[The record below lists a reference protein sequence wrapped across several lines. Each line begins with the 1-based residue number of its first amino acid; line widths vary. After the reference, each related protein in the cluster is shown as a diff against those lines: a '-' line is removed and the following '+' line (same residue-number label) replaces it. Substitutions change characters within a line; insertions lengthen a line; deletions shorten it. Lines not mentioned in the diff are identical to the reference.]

1 MALCL
6 LGAMRLVRRVR
17 VHWEGAHSDGQ
28 RGGMYA
34 VCCSF
39 LYFRL
44 IDMSSSHVQV
54 SCDEA
59 LTATT
64 NARACVPQS
73 VAHFNIYVLTI
84 GFFLYLQVS
93 IDKTLTAKAN
103 MEVCTPPS
111 VAHFCI
117 YVLFIGLITHS
128 QVSFGEVSLHNHRF
142 LLTGT
147 EGVGERGGMCPAI
160 CCSFLYLCLIY
171 RSDCTC
177 KIFLLRDQHAVH
189 AAVGTLGNNDFEYMQ
204 LSRICLSIRVQISVS
219 LVYTSLYR
227 FTRFLL
233 DDQRH
238 LTSTQ
243 QLASLKTRNLSY
255 PCFLVRIFTHMRIYI
270 SLSWHYQRT
279 PTVHAAVCAVENDD
293 KVGS

>member
-73 VAHFNIYVLTI
+73 VAQFDIYVLTI
-84 GFFLYLQVS
+84 GLSLYLGLFLYLQVS
-93 IDKTLTAKAN
+93 IDKALTATAN

-111 VAHFCI
+111 LAHFCV
-117 YVLFIGLITHS
+117 YVLFLGLFTHS

-147 EGVGERGGMCPAI
+147 EGDGECGGICPAV
-160 CCSFLYLCLIY
+160 CCSFLYLGLIY
-171 RSDCTC
+171 QSLCTC
-177 KIFLLRDQHAVH
+177 KDFLLRDQHAVH
-189 AAVGTLGNNDFEYMQ
+189 AAVGTVENNDFE
-204 LSRICLSIRVQISVS
+204 
-219 LVYTSLYR
+219 
-227 FTRFLL
+227 
-233 DDQRH
+233 
-238 LTSTQ
+238 
-243 QLASLKTRNLSY
+243 
-255 PCFLVRIFTHMRIYI
+255 
-270 SLSWHYQRT
+270 
-279 PTVHAAVCAVENDD
+279 
-293 KVGS
+293 